1 MPLPPTLVSVLVV
14 DAALEV
20 EVELLWPPLLLLLS
34 PAVVLEVD
42 AGVVVIAGI
51 VVKPDV
57 SVCDGWQAS
66 ASPRARKLGRD
77 RGHMRLKI
85 AEV

>member
-14 DAALEV
+14 DAAPEV
-20 EVELLWPPLLLLLS
+20 EVVPLWPLPLLLES
-34 PAVVLEVD
+34 AAVVLEVD

-57 SVCDGWQAS
+57 SVCDGWHAS
-66 ASPRARKLGRD
+66 VSPRARKLGRD
-77 RGHMRLKI
+77 RGRMRTKI